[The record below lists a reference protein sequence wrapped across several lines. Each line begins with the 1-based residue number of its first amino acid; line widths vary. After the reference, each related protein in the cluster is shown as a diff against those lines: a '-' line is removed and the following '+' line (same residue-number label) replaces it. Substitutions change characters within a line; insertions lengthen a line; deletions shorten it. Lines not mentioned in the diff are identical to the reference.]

1 MRDWI
6 VGSLFRLETY
16 VSPQGFLRFTLSGNR
31 RTTGHETAP
40 PSRKYTKVL
49 TLHLYDIG
57 NIHEITVQNIVFLV
71 FFRDGSKNRFVYA
84 ASDETRKGETV
95 QDAPLKAKP

>member
-1 MRDWI
+1 MLCD
-6 VGSLFRLETY
+6 VEKNSVMSKSKCKNYLRLHIKFIEHY
-16 VSPQGFLRFTLSGNR
+16 RFTLSGNR

-71 FFRDGSKNRFVYA
+71 FFHDGSKSRFVSRRLA
-84 ASDETRKGETV
+84 T
-95 QDAPLKAKP
+95 P

>member
-1 MRDWI
+1 M
-6 VGSLFRLETY
+6 
-16 VSPQGFLRFTLSGNR
+16 
-31 RTTGHETAP
+31 
-40 PSRKYTKVL
+40 
-49 TLHLYDIG
+49 
-57 NIHEITVQNIVFLV
+57 QNIEFFV